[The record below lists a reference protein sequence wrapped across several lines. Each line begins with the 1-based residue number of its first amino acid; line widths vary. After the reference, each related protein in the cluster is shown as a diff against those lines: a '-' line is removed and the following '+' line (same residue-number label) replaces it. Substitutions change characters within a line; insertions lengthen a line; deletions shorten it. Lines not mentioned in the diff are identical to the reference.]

1 MFPLYS
7 DRPLSSVPFITVLL
21 ILANCA
27 AFWGQLTF
35 SGGFDRSVFLF
46 GLTPSTFFHPG
57 SAPEMGIIH
66 PYVTVVTSVFM
77 HGGLFHLG
85 SNMLYLWVFGRN
97 IEDDFGHARFLV
109 FYLLSG
115 IAAAVAFAYAYPT
128 SHIPLV
134 GASGA
139 IAGLLGAYFLRFP
152 ASRIYTLFIIIIL
165 VRIIPVPAFFILGLW
180 FLIQIGSCAVA
191 CTTPVGAAGQSGI
204 AFVSHISGFV
214 FGMVF
219 TIWELRR
226 RYYARGRRA

>member
-1 MFPLYS
+1 MFPLFS
-7 DRPLSSVPFITVLL
+7 DRPLSSVPYITVLL

-27 AFWGQLTF
+27 VFWRQMTF
-35 SGGFDRSVFLF
+35 SGGFDQSVFLF
-46 GLTPSTFFHPG
+46 GLIPYNFFHPG
-57 SAPEMGIIH
+57 NASAQGILH
-66 PYVTVVTSVFM
+66 LYATAVTSIFM

-97 IEDDFGHARFLV
+97 IEDDFGHIRFLV

-115 IAAAVAFAYAYPT
+115 VVATVAFAYAYPS

-152 ASRIYTLFIIIIL
+152 ASRIYTLFIIIIII
-165 VRIIPVPAFFILGLW
+165 RIIPIPAFFVLGLW
-180 FLIQIGSCAVA
+180 FFIQIGSCALA
-191 CTTPVGAAGQSGI
+191 YTTPVGAAGQSGI
-204 AFVSHISGFV
+204 AFVSHIAGFV

-219 TIWELRR
+219 TLWELRR
-226 RYYARGRRA
+226 QYHAPRRRA